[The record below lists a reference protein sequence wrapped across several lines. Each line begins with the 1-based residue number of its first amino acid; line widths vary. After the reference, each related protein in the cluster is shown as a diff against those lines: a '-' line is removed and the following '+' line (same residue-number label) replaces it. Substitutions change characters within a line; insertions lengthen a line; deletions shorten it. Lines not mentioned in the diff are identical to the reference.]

1 LTGRPRL
8 LIADHG
14 PTRLGVRMA
23 LDGQVELC
31 AEVADAEQAIR
42 AAKSKQPDLCLVGFE
57 IPGGGLAAV
66 RGICRAAPG
75 AAVIVLGGVEDTDD
89 VLAAIRAGAIGYVE
103 SGVSATSLR
112 RIVAHVLDGEAAIPR
127 ALVLELLLELRGRG
141 SSEDGLTAREA
152 QVLGM
157 LRRGHDTAEIATRLR
172 IRPVTVRRHISGLVH
187 KLGVEGRSELSR
199 GRLAAVVP
207 ATAQERAVRSF

>member
-1 LTGRPRL
+1 MTGRPRL

-31 AEVADAEQAIR
+31 AEVANAEQAIR
-42 AAKSKQPDLCLVGFE
+42 AAKAKQPDVCLVGLE
-57 IPGGGLAAV
+57 IPGGGIAAV
-66 RGICRAAPG
+66 RGICRAAPA
-75 AAVIVLGGVEDTDD
+75 AAVIVLGGIDDTDD

-103 SGVSATSLR
+103 TGVSAASLR
-112 RIVAHVLDGEAAIPR
+112 RIVSHVLAGEAAIPR
-127 ALVLELLLELRGRG
+127 SLVLELLLELRGRG

-157 LRRGHDTAEIATRLR
+157 LRRGLDTAEIATRLR
-172 IRPVTVRRHISGLVH
+172 IQPVTVRRHISGLVH
-187 KLGVEGRSELSR
+187 KLGVEGRSELT
-199 GRLAAVVP
+199 P
-207 ATAQERAVRSF
+207 DRAVA

>member
-31 AEVADAEQAIR
+31 AEVANAEQAIR
-42 AAKSKQPDLCLVGFE
+42 AAKATQPDVCLVGLE
-57 IPGGGLAAV
+57 IPGGGIAAV
-66 RGICRAAPG
+66 RGICRAAPA
-75 AAVIVLGGVEDTDD
+75 AAVIVLGGIDDTDD
-89 VLAAIRAGAIGYVE
+89 VLAAIRSGAIGYVE
-103 SGVSATSLR
+103 SGVSAASLR
-112 RIVAHVLDGEAAIPR
+112 RIVAHVLVGEAAIPR
-127 ALVLELLLELRGRG
+127 SLVLELLLELRGRG
-141 SSEDGLTAREA
+141 SSEDGLTAREG

-157 LRRGHDTAEIATRLR
+157 LRRGLDTAEIATRLR

-187 KLGVEGRSELSR
+187 KLGVDGRSELSR
-199 GRLAAVVP
+199 GRVAAVVA
-207 ATAQERAVRSF
+207 ATAPERSARSF

>member
-1 LTGRPRL
+1 MTARPRL

-31 AEVADAEQAIR
+31 AEVANAEQAIR
-42 AAKSKQPDLCLVGFE
+42 AAKSKQPDVCLVGIE
-57 IPGGGLAAV
+57 IPGGGIAAV
-66 RGICRAAPG
+66 RGICRAAPA
-75 AAVIVLGGVEDTDD
+75 AAVIVLGGIEDADD

-103 SGVSATSLR
+103 SGISAASLR
-112 RIVAHVLDGEAAIPR
+112 RSVAHVVAGEAAIPR
-127 ALVLELLLELRGRG
+127 SLVLELLLELRGRG
-141 SSEDGLTAREA
+141 DSEDGLTAREA

-157 LRRGHDTAEIATRLR
+157 LRRGRDTAEIASRLR

-187 KLGVEGRSELSR
+187 KLGVEDRSELSR
-199 GRLAAVVP
+199 GRVGTVIRGPGRP
-207 ATAQERAVRSF
+207 ARVF